1 MVDRRGIETH
11 RSIDGYLLGSWS
23 VEDGTRPEHRPVED
37 GTWDVEGTRPEHR
50 PVEDGTW
57 DVEGRG

>member
-1 MVDRRGIETH
+1 M
-11 RSIDGYLLGSWS
+11 LGSWS
-23 VEDGTRPEHRPVED
+23 VEDGTGPL
-37 GTWDVEGTRPEHR
+37 RPEHR